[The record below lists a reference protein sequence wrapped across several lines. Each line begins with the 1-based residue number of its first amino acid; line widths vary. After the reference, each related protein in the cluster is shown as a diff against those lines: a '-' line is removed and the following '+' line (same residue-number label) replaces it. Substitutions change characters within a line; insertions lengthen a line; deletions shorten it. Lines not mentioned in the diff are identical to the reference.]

1 MKVFLTGATGFIGGA
16 VALALQERGDQVV
29 ALVRSLE
36 KAQDLEADGVQ
47 LVQGGLADVA
57 TIESA
62 LEGCDAAI
70 HVAAVYEVG
79 IPKSEHAAMY
89 AANVEGTENVLG
101 AALRAK
107 TPKVVYVSTVA
118 AFGNTRGE
126 VVDETYVHPG
136 DSYTSYYEET
146 KVLAHRAAR
155 RLMDEDGLPAVIVQ
169 PGGVYGPNDHSAVGD
184 LIERFAKKK
193 LPAMVFPDLGF
204 NLVHRDDVVAG
215 ILLGLDQGRPGEQ
228 YVLGGEVTT
237 MGGMI
242 ETEAK
247 VLGRKPP
254 RLTMP
259 GAVLKASAPF
269 GRVVGPMMGFPPN
282 LRELISSSDG
292 VTFWAK
298 HDKAVSELGYAP
310 RRLEQGLHDTLAA
323 EGWL

>member
-79 IPKSEHAAMY
+79 IPESEHAAMY
-89 AANVEGTENVLG
+89 AANVEGTEHVLG

-155 RLMDEDGLPAVIVQ
+155 KLMDEDGLPAVIVQ
-169 PGGVYGPNDHSAVGD
+169 PGGVYGPSDHSAIGD
-184 LIERFAKKK
+184 LIERFAKGK
-193 LPAMVFPDLGF
+193 LPAMMFPGLGF

-215 ILLGLDQGRPGEQ
+215 ILLALDKGVPGEQ
-228 YVLGGEVTT
+228 YVLGSEITT
-237 MGGMI
+237 MGKAI
-242 ETEAK
+242 ETLAR
-247 VLGRKPP
+247 VLGRRAA

-259 GAVLKASAPF
+259 TLLRRASAPL
-269 GRVVGPMMGFPPN
+269 GPVIGPALGFPPT
-282 LRELISSSDG
+282 LREVIRTSDG
-292 VTFWAK
+292 VTYWAS
-298 HDKAVSELGYAP
+298 HDKAV
-310 RRLEQGLHDTLAA
+310 
-323 EGWL
+323 